1 VSAGTAP
8 ARATAV
14 SPAVALWRF
23 SRPHTIIGTTLSII
37 GLYVLVAE
45 EATAP
50 PLWDLACTVVAGWC
64 VNVFIVGVNEITDVE
79 IDRVNKPYL
88 PLASGELSMAAA
100 RWIVGVAAV
109 VPVAMALTQGAVET
123 AAVLAG
129 LAVGAAYSLPPLR
142 LKRFPLVASLCITG
156 VRSIVVNLG
165 VALHFTGGGVPAGVW
180 ALTLF
185 VLPFAFAIAVLK
197 DVPDAEGD
205 AAYRVRTFTVR
216 FGHRRALWLGLAALT
231 LAYGGMAVLG
241 PLLLDDVQ
249 PVVLAA
255 THAAALAVL
264 WAWALRVDP
273 HDRGAFTGFY
283 MKVWALFFCEY
294 LIVPAAVLLH

>member
-1 VSAGTAP
+1 MSAGTAP
-8 ARATAV
+8 ARATTA

-50 PLWDLACTVVAGWC
+50 PLWDLACTLVAGWC
-64 VNVFIVGVNEITDVE
+64 VNVFIVGINEITDVE

-88 PLASGELSMAAA
+88 PLASGELSMAGA
-100 RWIVGVAAV
+100 RWIVGVSAV
-109 VPVAMALTQGAVET
+109 LPVAMALTQGAVET

-129 LAVGAAYSLPPLR
+129 LAIGAAYSLPPVR
-142 LKRFPLVASLCITG
+142 LKRFPLLASLCITG
-156 VRSIVVNLG
+156 VRAIVVNLG

-197 DVPDAEGD
+197 DVPDLEGD
-205 AAYRVRTFTVR
+205 RSHHIRTFTVR
-216 FGHRRALWLGLAALT
+216 LGGRAVLRMGLAALAV
-231 LAYGGMAVLG
+231 AYLGMAILG
-241 PLLLDDVQ
+241 PLLLEGAQ
-249 PVVLAA
+249 PVVLAG
-255 THAAALAVL
+255 THLLVLAVL
-264 WAWALRVDP
+264 LRAGLRADP
-273 HDRGAFTGFY
+273 ADPDGFTRFY
-283 MKVWALFFCEY
+283 MLVWKAFFLEY
-294 LIVPAAVLLH
+294 VLVPLAYVV